1 MGHFLSSDLGADFLS
16 GNWTWYAVLLG
27 MWVFN
32 TVLGEELLLR
42 GFLLPRMNGV
52 LGRWDWA
59 ANGALFTAYHLHVPR
74 ALPGRLFSLILLCY
88 PAKRYRTALLGI
100 LVHSIQTV
108 FFGLIG
114 LNLVMA

>member
-1 MGHFLSSDLGADFLS
+1 
-16 GNWTWYAVLLG
+16 
-27 MWVFN
+27 
-32 TVLGEELLLR
+32 
-42 GFLLPRMNGV
+42 
-52 LGRWDWA
+52 
-59 ANGALFTAYHLHVPR
+59 VPR